1 MNVVFISAENP
12 APWQKALRRHLP
24 EADLFIWGQDD
35 LDPATMDYALVWK
48 PEPGLLTRFANLKG
62 IFNLGAGVDAL
73 LQDQPFPR
81 HIPLVRLVDPLLS
94 SGMVEYAVHWVL
106 HFHRGMHIYAR
117 QQRAQDWTPHANA
130 TTKNRRVGILGLGEL
145 GQNVA
150 HALLL
155 LGFESIAGWSRT
167 AKDLPGVQ
175 SFAGDAGD
183 KGLEAFLK
191 RTEILICL
199 LPLSAA
205 TRGLLYADTLAHLP
219 QGAFVINAG
228 RGPLVVDEDLIAALK
243 NGHIAA
249 AALDVFNTEPLPQGH
264 PFWAMDNVFVTPHI
278 ASLTTPMSAS
288 EVIAKALRDLAD
300 GQTPDN
306 LVDFTQGY

>member
-73 LQDQPFPR
+73 LQDQTLPR

-130 TTKNRRVGILGLGEL
+130 TTK
-145 GQNVA
+145 
-150 HALLL
+150 
-155 LGFESIAGWSRT
+155 T
-167 AKDLPGVQ
+167 AVWG
-175 SFAGDAGD
+175 
-183 KGLEAFLK
+183 
-191 RTEILICL
+191 
-199 LPLSAA
+199 
-205 TRGLLYADTLAHLP
+205 
-219 QGAFVINAG
+219 
-228 RGPLVVDEDLIAALK
+228 
-243 NGHIAA
+243 
-249 AALDVFNTEPLPQGH
+249 
-264 PFWAMDNVFVTPHI
+264 FWAW
-278 ASLTTPMSAS
+278 ASWGKTSPTHYCCWAL
-288 EVIAKALRDLAD
+288 KALRAGAVPPKTCPACKALPGMPGTRALKRFSSARKFSSVCC
-300 GQTPDN
+300 P
-306 LVDFTQGY
+306 